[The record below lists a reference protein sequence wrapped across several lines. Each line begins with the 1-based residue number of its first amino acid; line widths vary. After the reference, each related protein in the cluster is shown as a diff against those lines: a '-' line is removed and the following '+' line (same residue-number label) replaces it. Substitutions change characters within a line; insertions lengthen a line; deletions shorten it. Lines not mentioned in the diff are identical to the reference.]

1 VKDKE
6 EETTNSPDMDFEV
19 IHSYTLNEALNDGV
33 LVAFDQPSWPV
44 ITCGKSL
51 VVTSAIR
58 ESLTDDQIKTVWDKF
73 VGWMRHVRD
82 TLPEEDQL
90 FSIVINGQTVWVIED
105 AMSFCV
111 MLPTDY

>member
-1 VKDKE
+1 MKDKE
-6 EETTNSPDMDFEV
+6 EETTNSSDMDFEV

-33 LVAFDQPSWPV
+33 LVAFDQPNWPV
-44 ITCGKSL
+44 ITGGKPL

-82 TLPEEDQL
+82 TLPEEEQMFTQEL
-90 FSIVINGQTVWVIED
+90 NGKTVWILED
-105 AMSFCV
+105 GAAFTI
-111 MLPTDY
+111 LFNTDY